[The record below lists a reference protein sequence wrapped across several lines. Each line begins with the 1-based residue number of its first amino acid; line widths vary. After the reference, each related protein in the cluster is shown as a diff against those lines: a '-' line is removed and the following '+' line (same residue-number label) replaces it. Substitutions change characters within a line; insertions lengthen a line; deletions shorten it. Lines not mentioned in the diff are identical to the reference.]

1 MSNVIGIVIAIAIGL
16 VPVALFLV
24 GLMLMDSYKLV
35 QRSAIL
41 RSIGA
46 GCLAALAAYV
56 ANRML
61 LDLAHIPPELLSR
74 GPAPL
79 IEETF
84 KAVFV
89 IMLIRAQRVGFMVD
103 AGIHGFAAGTG
114 FALVE
119 NVYYLWAVGD
129 FSPMLW
135 LIRGLGTAVMHGG
148 TTAVL
153 GILSKTLTDR
163 HESRALKWF
172 LPGLAIAFVTHALFN
187 LLSGNPLISTAALLV
202 LMPLMLYVVFEQ
214 SEKSTRDW
222 LGVGFDSDMELL
234 ESIQT
239 GEVRHS
245 KVGEYLESL
254 KQRFSG
260 PVVADMLCLLQIH
273 LELSLR
279 AKGVLIARAA
289 GLDVTPDENV
299 RKNFAEMKFLERSIG
314 STGKMAML
322 PFMRTSSRD
331 LWQLYM
337 LAGKAGTD
345 LDEKGKREGQ

>member
-1 MSNVIGIVIAIAIGL
+1 M
-16 VPVALFLV
+16 P
-24 GLMLMDSYKLV
+24 
-35 QRSAIL
+35 
-41 RSIGA
+41 
-46 GCLAALAAYV
+46 
-56 ANRML
+56 
-61 LDLAHIPPELLSR
+61 
-74 GPAPL
+74 
-79 IEETF
+79 
-84 KAVFV
+84 
-89 IMLIRAQRVGFMVD
+89 
-103 AGIHGFAAGTG
+103 GFAT
-114 FALVE
+114 FPHTE
-119 NVYYLWAVGD
+119 K
-129 FSPMLW
+129 S
-135 LIRGLGTAVMHGG
+135 
-148 TTAVL
+148 
-153 GILSKTLTDR
+153 
-163 HESRALKWF
+163 
-172 LPGLAIAFVTHALFN
+172 FV
-187 LLSGNPLISTAALLV
+187 PALL
-202 LMPLMLYVVFEQ
+202 
-214 SEKSTRDW
+214 
-222 LGVGFDSDMELL
+222 GFDSDMELL

-299 RKNFAEMKFLERSIG
+299 RMKFLERSIG